1 MQSAWTKA
9 GDALTAF
16 GKKCAS
22 VSASMEKLGKGMTT
36 ALTTPVLAL
45 GTAAI
50 KASVE
55 YESAF
60 ASVRKTVNATES

>member
-1 MQSAWTKA
+1 MRRIA
-9 GDALTAF
+9 
-16 GKKCAS
+16 
-22 VSASMEKLGKGMTT
+22 VSASIEKLGKGMTAT
-36 ALTTPVLAL
+36 LTTPVLAL

-60 ASVRKTVNATES
+60 ASVRKTVDATETER

>member
-1 MQSAWTKA
+1 
-9 GDALTAF
+9 
-16 GKKCAS
+16 
-22 VSASMEKLGKGMTT
+22 MEKLGKGMTT

-55 YESAF
+55 YGSAF
-60 ASVRKTVNATES
+60 ASVRKTVTRRRSNMSSFRTRSKR